1 MESYVKD
8 FQSFQA
14 SKDERPVTLVCFS
27 KKSIKIGNHR
37 CSKCKKKKKK
47 KKFGGAN
54 YNASTKNGKLG
65 VSLQKSLPYKKV
77 PLKFRVV

>member
-14 SKDERPVTLVCFS
+14 GKDERPVTLVCFS

-47 KKFGGAN
+47 KKN
-54 YNASTKNGKLG
+54 LG
-65 VSLQKSLPYKKV
+65 EQIITLVQKMEN
-77 PLKFRVV
+77 